1 MQKVKRADRTHLQLP
16 VFINLLAS
24 ALTLD
29 WPTNMPNLANLLQML
44 LWIGVVI
51 AVFNVI
57 IFVHELG
64 HFLAAKWRG
73 LKIERFQIWF
83 GRPIWKKEI
92 DGVQFG
98 LGWIPAG
105 GFVAL
110 PQMAPMDAIEG
121 GDSERAPL
129 PAVTPLDKIIV
140 AFAGPLFS
148 MLLALA
154 AAIAVWQIGKPA
166 DFIPSQEVGY
176 LVPGSP
182 AEKAGL
188 KIGDKI
194 TAING
199 EEVNGFA
206 GSLNSISER
215 IILSRG
221 QQITFTV
228 ERPGEAKPLELRS
241 GFETE
246 KSHWYQRRGLRQV
259 GIDPAGP
266 AIVGDISPNSPAAD
280 AGLVKGD
287 RMVRI
292 DGNKVH
298 GLMHFSQHI
307 RDKNWQT
314 VRIAVQGTDGQVR
327 ELDITP
333 ERPLQ
338 PAGMDPKI
346 GIIWDSRA
354 DIDSRLIKPSPLRQV
369 RDSLHMMWVTIT
381 SVIAP
386 DSNIGVD
393 HLSGPVGIAKM
404 QYQLLQTEDGW
415 RRILAFMVL
424 FNVNLA
430 VLNMLPF
437 PVLDG
442 GHITLAFFE
451 KIFGRPIKAKPLEI
465 LQSVCA
471 MALIGL
477 MIYITSKD
485 IGDGFGR
492 NSGKGKNQEI
502 IFPAD

>member
-1 MQKVKRADRTHLQLP
+1 
-16 VFINLLAS
+16 
-24 ALTLD
+24 
-29 WPTNMPNLANLLQML
+29 ML

-83 GRPIWKKEI
+83 GKPIWKKDI

-121 GDSERAPL
+121 GDSERAKL
-129 PAVTPLDKIIV
+129 PAITPLDKIIV

-154 AAIAVWQIGKPA
+154 AAVAVWQIGKPA

-182 AEKAGL
+182 AEKAGI
-188 KIGDKI
+188 KVGDKI
-194 TAING
+194 IAING

-206 GSLNSISER
+206 GSLESISER

-221 QQITFTV
+221 KHISFTV
-228 ERPGEAKPLELRS
+228 ERPGEAIPIELKS

-259 GIDPAGP
+259 GIDSAGP
-266 AIVGDISPNSPAAD
+266 AIVGDVSPNSPAAD
-280 AGLVKGD
+280 VGLVKGD
-287 RMVRI
+287 RVIRI

-314 VRIAVQGTDGQVR
+314 VTIAVQSPDGQVR
-327 ELDITP
+327 ELEITP

-338 PAGMDPKI
+338 PTGMDPKI

-354 DIDSRLIKPSPLRQV
+354 DIDRRLIKPSPLRQV
-369 RDSLHMMWVTIT
+369 SDSLNMMWVTIT
-381 SVIAP
+381 SLFAP

-415 RRILAFMVL
+415 RRILAFMVF

-430 VLNMLPF
+430 VLNMLPL

-442 GHITLAFFE
+442 GHITLACFE
-451 KIFGRPIKAKPLEI
+451 KIFSRPIKAKPLEI

-471 MALIGL
+471 MLLMGL
-477 MIYITSKD
+477 MLYITTKD
-485 IGDGFGR
+485 IGDWLGR
-492 NSGKGKNQEI
+492 SSGKSQEI